1 MSETQRGFT
10 LIEILIGT
18 TLVLLVTAGM
28 AASTIGSLQ
37 TTTVSNHATV
47 ASSLVHDKIEQL
59 RSLDPSTN
67 PPDLVPGEHDEEAGT
82 IDQLGNAGGA
92 FTRAWVVTANT
103 PILGVSQ
110 VVVSVGWSDPSPRT
124 VVGVT
129 YVCEEP
135 SCA

>member
-1 MSETQRGFT
+1 MRTNQGGFT

-37 TTTVSNHATV
+37 TTAVSNHVTV

-59 RSLDPSTN
+59 RSLDPSTD
-67 PPDLVPGEHDEEAGT
+67 PPDLAPGEHSEATGPL
-82 IDQLGNAGGA
+82 DQLGYAGGA
-92 FTRAWVVTANT
+92 FTRQWVVTANK

-110 VVVSVGWSDPSPRT
+110 VVVSVRWSDPSPRT
-124 VVGVT
+124 VTGVT